1 MPKLKKTDEER
12 ANEALT
18 ALIEYKMDLYG
29 ISKESLA
36 RKIDRHWRTV
46 YTRFERP
53 GSWTLEELRA
63 AQKALHMTNDEIMGG
78 GSKP

>member
-1 MPKLKKTDEER
+1 MPKLKMSDEEK

-18 ALIEYKMDLYG
+18 ALIKYKMDLYG
-29 ISKESLA
+29 LRPESFG
-36 RKIDRHWRTV
+36 RKIGRHWRTV

-53 GSWTLEELRA
+53 GSWTLDELRA
-63 AQKALHMTNDEIMGG
+63 AQKALHLTNDEIMGG